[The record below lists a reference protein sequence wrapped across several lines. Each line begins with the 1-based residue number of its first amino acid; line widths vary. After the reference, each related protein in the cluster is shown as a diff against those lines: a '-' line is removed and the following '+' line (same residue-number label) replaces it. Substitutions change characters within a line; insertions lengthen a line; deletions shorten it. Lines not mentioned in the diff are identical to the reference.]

1 MWYIYSSTVLEDF
14 PSICKHRYEMSLIS
28 FHCKS
33 ITENVSTKVITV
45 GGNWN
50 LLQMRCLWLNLCERH
65 GNSCNIVHCHIK
77 ITSVEDVKVLVFK
90 KFQKI
95 RLKAILQENIVGQRV
110 LLTKKMFGNLF
121 LAIKCSEWLGT
132 LSNDVTVSANRG
144 RNVRHTYFFFILGS
158 LEKWVKWVNFLKT
171 YLHCTSSI
179 SGMDV

>member
-95 RLKAILQENIVGQRV
+95 RLQAILQENIVGQRV

-144 RNVRHTYFFFILGS
+144 RNVRHTYFFLF
-158 LEKWVKWVNFLKT
+158 
-171 YLHCTSSI
+171 
-179 SGMDV
+179 